1 MKELEP
7 EIYAQIVELC
17 DSGDRY
23 ADEEKFD
30 IALSQYYKA
39 LHMIPDP
46 KEEWVASTW
55 ILTAIG
61 DAYFLMKNY
70 SESLKIL
77 QDAMDCPDAIDNPFI
92 HLRLGQVQYELGD
105 FRRALDELTRAYMG
119 EGQEIFAEEDP
130 KYFTWVKQRIR
141 PPIKGW

>member
-1 MKELEP
+1 MQELEP
-7 EIYAQIVELC
+7 EIYTQIVELC

-30 IALSQYYKA
+30 LALSQYYKA
-39 LHMIPDP
+39 LQMIPDP

-70 SESLKIL
+70 PESLKIL
-77 QDAMDCPDAIDNPFI
+77 QDAMYCPDAIGNPFI
-92 HLRLGQVQYELGD
+92 HLRLGQVHYELGD

-119 EGQEIFAEEDP
+119 EGKDLFAQEDP